1 MNALR
6 ATISMAPAKAA
17 SGFANTLGGAKKKMR
32 IRTRKN
38 EVAACFSPCR
48 AWRRSVIDIDP
59 HSALHGINHG
69 NGAAL

>member
-1 MNALR
+1 VNALR
-6 ATISMAPAKAA
+6 AASRTAAAKAG
-17 SGFANTLGGAKKKMR
+17 SGLSNRLGGAKKKVR

-38 EVAACFSPCR
+38 EVAACLPACR

-59 HSALHGINHG
+59 HSALSGINHV

>member
-6 ATISMAPAKAA
+6 TKISTAPAKATP
-17 SGFANTLGGAKKKMR
+17 GFATLGGAKKKVR

-38 EVAACFSPCR
+38 EVAACLPACR

-59 HSALHGINHG
+59 VIRR
-69 NGAAL
+69 

>member
-6 ATISMAPAKAA
+6 ATISTATAKAA
-17 SGFANTLGGAKKKMR
+17 SGFANTLGGAKKKR

-38 EVAACFSPCR
+38 EVAACLPACR
-48 AWRRSVIDIDP
+48 AWRRSVIDFDP
-59 HSALHGINHG
+59 HSALNRINHV